1 MSSPGRPL
9 KVLIIT
15 QFYYPDVT
23 ACAFRMQET
32 AALLAEMGCEVH
44 VIAGEPHKGQIDGQI
59 IDDGRIKVSRVP
71 LLKYEGRGKWNYIAH
86 YLSFMFGAIRAA
98 GRHKGHFDVIW
109 ASSPPLF
116 TGIAGLITAWCKRAP
131 LCLDIRDIWPESAV
145 VAGQIK
151 EGSFLFRAARLLNT
165 FYRAPTRSPVS
176 PGPWR
181 IIFAAFPAGDA
192 PKLSITRFRPRWSPT
207 EPCRQTL
214 NLSQ

>member
-98 GRHKGHFDVIW
+98 GRHKGQKNPSVPRHSRHLARI
-109 ASSPPLF
+109 SSSCRPDQRRQF
-116 TGIAGLITAWCKRAP
+116 SFQSCK
-131 LCLDIRDIWPESAV
+131 
-145 VAGQIK
+145 G
-151 EGSFLFRAARLLNT
+151 
-165 FYRAPTRSPVS
+165 Y
-176 PGPWR
+176 
-181 IIFAAFPAGDA
+181 
-192 PKLSITRFRPRWSPT
+192 
-207 EPCRQTL
+207 
-214 NLSQ
+214 